1 LYEQISDDELT
12 YITLTNDLNT
22 SVVSRDEFDQI
33 PITTGASL
41 NNLKVT
47 VNGVEAGYWDYRI
60 DWVVEKT
67 GFSPTFSVTTNPT
80 VQTNLLQKNV
90 SSKRTVLDYLGSPTI
105 YFKLNNKEHF
115 LYFSEEIKYFLFFKP
130 KAVDRKILLIT
141 FDNLDTVKDLEFY
154 NLNNENKDFKFSNE
168 TTKIKHNNNLVDYFI
183 ENISKFGS

>member
-1 LYEQISDDELT
+1 MILRFFYLIL
-12 YITLTNDLNT
+12 ITLT
-22 SVVSRDEFDQI
+22 SCVARYEKHGYMFD
-33 PITTGASL
+33 A
-41 NNLKVT
+41 
-47 VNGVEAGYWDYRI
+47 Y
-60 DWVVEKT
+60 
-67 GFSPTFSVTTNPT
+67 
-80 VQTNLLQKNV
+80 QTNLLQKNV

-168 TTKIKHNNNLVDYFI
+168 TTKIKHNNGLVDYFI